1 MTAPI
6 DAICFDLDDTLC
18 TYRRS
23 PQSVL
28 EIAFE
33 DVGVSPL
40 FPASEYYD
48 RFEAYLEESTD
59 VVDLRERCFGDL
71 AVEAGADRATGEA
84 VARAYTAERVPH
96 DVELLAGARETVDR
110 FAEDGEYRLALVTNG
125 SPEMQR
131 RKLETIGLEDDFE
144 TVVYAGY
151 DAPAKPAPEPFELA
165 LEALGTTPDR
175 AVHVGN
181 SLSSDVAGARAAGLR
196 SVWIPDDEEAATPD
210 LKPDWALESLSE
222 LAASPPW

>member
-1 MTAPI
+1 MTAAI

-18 TYRRS
+18 THRRS

-28 EIAFE
+28 ELAFE
-33 DVGVSPL
+33 DAGVSPL
-40 FPASEYYD
+40 FPASDYYD

-84 VARAYTAERVPH
+84 VARAYTAERVSH
-96 DVELLAGARETVDR
+96 DVELLAGAREAIDR
-110 FAEDGEYRLALVTNG
+110 FAEEHRLALVTNG

-131 RKLETIGLEDDFE
+131 RKLETVGLEDDFE

-151 DAPAKPAPEPFELA
+151 DAPAKPAPEPFEIA
-165 LEALGTTPDR
+165 LEALETTPDR

-196 SVWIPDDEEAATPD
+196 SVWVPNGDGVATTDPEPDYT
-210 LKPDWALESLSE
+210 LESLSE
-222 LAASPPW
+222 LVTEPPWA

>member
-1 MTAPI
+1 MTAAI
-6 DAICFDLDDTLC
+6 DTICFDLDDTLC
-18 TYRRS
+18 THRQS
-23 PQSVL
+23 AQSVL
-28 EIAFE
+28 EIAF
-33 DVGVSPL
+33 DDAGVSPL

-59 VVDLRERCFGDL
+59 VIDLRERCFGDL
-71 AVEAGADRATGEA
+71 AVEAGADRATGET

-96 DVELLAGARETVDR
+96 DVELLAGARETIDR
-110 FAEDGEYRLALVTNG
+110 LAEEYRLALVTNG

-131 RKLETIGLEDDFE
+131 RKLETVGLEDDFE

-151 DAPAKPAPEPFELA
+151 DAPAKPAPEPFEIA
-165 LEALGTTPDR
+165 LEALETTADS

-196 SVWIPDDEEAATPD
+196 SVWVPDGEEVATPD
-210 LKPDWALESLSE
+210 PEPDWVLESLSE
-222 LAASPPW
+222 LAVSPPW

>member
-1 MTAPI
+1 MTAAI

-18 TYRRS
+18 THRRS

-28 EIAFE
+28 ELAFE
-33 DVGVSPL
+33 DAGVSPL
-40 FPASEYYD
+40 FPASDYYD

-96 DVELLAGARETVDR
+96 DVELLAGARETIDR
-110 FAEDGEYRLALVTNG
+110 FAEEYRLALVTNG

-131 RKLETIGLEDDFE
+131 RKLETVGLEDDFE

-151 DAPAKPAPEPFELA
+151 DAPAKPAPEPFEIA
-165 LEALGTTPDR
+165 LEALETPPDR

-181 SLSSDVAGARAAGLR
+181 SLSSDVAGARAAGLW

-210 LKPDWALESLSE
+210 PEPDHTLESLSE
-222 LAASPPW
+222 LVTKPPWA